1 MSRKPTSAFNSGL
14 VTDGWISIEPT
25 DRGVFESVYKKTIR
39 EGEERLMLAVLEE
52 AVQCFQQ
59 FVLGTRPREKRLFQE
74 AEDWILEK
82 DNDYIF
88 SFEYICETLKL
99 HPDHIRQGLMTWKD
113 AKREIDA
120 LKPETN
126 RRTKV
131 LRTRYVGGSGRLA
144 KTG

>member
-1 MSRKPTSAFNSGL
+1 MSRKQTSAFNSGL

-25 DRGVFESVYKKTIR
+25 DLEIFESVYKKTVR

-52 AVQCFQQ
+52 AIQCFQQ
-59 FVLGTRPREKRLFQE
+59 YILGTRPREKRLFQE

-99 HPDHIRQGLMTWKD
+99 HPDHIRQGLMTWRD
-113 AKREIDA
+113 AKRKIDS
-120 LKPETN
+120 LKPEAN